1 MDSEAKLSA
10 IKPWLRYFI
19 NSDEVHNLL
28 PNEADE
34 SMHVKPPEQCLTQQR
49 PSGHAVATA
58 GRCKVS
64 TIWPAGPVASTPAL
78 QSLLLLDT
86 APHTYF

>member
-1 MDSEAKLSA
+1 MAYHVSPHKTIVRSFTSMDSEAKLSA

-64 TIWPAGPVASTPAL
+64 TI
-78 QSLLLLDT
+78 
-86 APHTYF
+86 